1 MSMSAVGALLSAGT
15 LLSANM
21 VFLLGTLLSLLPHVN
36 PRHDRASVF
45 VLPRYFM
52 SVPTWRGAPAERGA
66 PSEMRGPARSL
77 TTDTAGGCVV
87 ARKHNGGGGSEERDG
102 CVAARGGGGEGWQRS
117 GGNTNE
123 GRRWLAC

>member
-1 MSMSAVGALLSAGT
+1 MSADRSAPTEMSMSAVGALLSAGT
-15 LLSANM
+15 HLSADM
-21 VFLLGTLLSLLPHVN
+21 VFLLGTLLSLLPRVN
-36 PRHDRASVF
+36 PRHSRASVF

-52 SVPTWRGAPAERGA
+52 SVPNWRGA

-87 ARKHNGGGGSEERDG
+87 ARKRDGGGRCGKG
-102 CVAARGGGGEGWQRS
+102 ARRPRRGGGEGWQRS

-123 GRRWLAC
+123 KLDF